1 MKKQM
6 IAYQPCFYL
15 NDKISYENPTTHHYV
30 MSTISYNYT
39 YKYTPAF
46 THTFNSIIK
55 SRQNVLHCQI
65 LHVFFISTHKKIVT
79 TFINNLHN
87 FLNHEKLENRLY
99 WNNQIGKLETTRKIE
114 YRPLFCYSALDCC
127 TLFMQYPTKY
137 IIPQIDNYLICYLR
151 TFLQLFILDYPASN
165 TTINSSMSY
174 HDSNIW
180 ETLFSAPCWMSTELP
195 IIILIPS

>member
-1 MKKQM
+1 MKKRLFFKPFCTKMKKQM

-65 LHVFFISTHKKIVT
+65 LHVFFISTHKKFVT

-99 WNNQIGKLETTRKIE
+99 WNNQIGKLETTRKNRIQATVL
-114 YRPLFCYSALDCC
+114 LFRSGL
-127 TLFMQYPTKY
+127 LH
-137 IIPQIDNYLICYLR
+137 
-151 TFLQLFILDYPASN
+151 TFYAISHKIHN
-165 TTINSSMSY
+165 TTNS
-174 HDSNIW
+174 
-180 ETLFSAPCWMSTELP
+180 
-195 IIILIPS
+195 